1 MTTPQKRLEALE
13 AAASRVVT
21 VSALA
26 SVANA
31 SGLDAREI
39 EAEADRIMALTDG
52 LTPVDRL
59 HWMARDAGVSVTE
72 MRRNA
77 AAILAE
83 CQTA

>member
-13 AAASRVVT
+13 AAASRLVT

-59 HWMARDAGVSVTE
+59 HWMARDAGVSVAE

-77 AAILAE
+77 AAILAGY
-83 CQTA
+83 QDA

>member
-1 MTTPQKRLEALE
+1 VTTPQKRIEALE